1 MCYNHTLLF
10 NCRYSTAVSR
20 NTTCRRG
27 GHRHHQVSSPSSTP
41 GLNPIP
47 VWILPQTIIVS
58 CVWNHDNSLA
68 ADQETRNPNPD
79 SGETWLLTEC
89 GRHGCPT
96 LDMSSSP
103 SARVDYVGSRRW
115 HFPFA
120 GLHQRPD
127 SRYLRGGP
135 CQLGRWSCHA
145 MASRSGWGDPFISV
159 LLGFDS
165 SLPTLGTVEPW
176 SISQPSRWKMPSS
189 HILTYVPTYEK
200 DQQTYVNERSNSHI
214 SPLHLGTTQAILS
227 SRVPSCAL
235 AGKV

>member
-1 MCYNHTLLF
+1 MSGGLFVRDVRRRVRFHGASSNSRCVSSEGSGVVRSYVDDGGLAGSFSDTDKHQIGRVCCNHTLLF
-10 NCRYSTAVSR
+10 NCRYTTAVSR

-41 GLNPIP
+41 RLNPIP

-115 HFPFA
+115 HLPVRRLTPTP
-120 GLHQRPD
+120 GLPL
-127 SRYLRGGP
+127 S
-135 CQLGRWSCHA
+135 
-145 MASRSGWGDPFISV
+145 
-159 LLGFDS
+159 
-165 SLPTLGTVEPW
+165 
-176 SISQPSRWKMPSS
+176 
-189 HILTYVPTYEK
+189 
-200 DQQTYVNERSNSHI
+200 ER
-214 SPLHLGTTQAILS
+214 
-227 SRVPSCAL
+227 
-235 AGKV
+235 